1 MKSSAPL
8 AIFKAGTNALAYVS
22 ALFLAVAVVLPV
34 YLYPAYFLASVIN
47 YAPFILIFIFIVG
60 YNIVQYRNRATVE
73 IYDDKLTIRTVN
85 KRYNVYYNDIQNISK
100 EQKYGKNLFIME
112 TKAGRKI
119 ALYDRKLFT
128 FKMTLLQFIMGRTKS
143 VQPQES

>member
-47 YAPFILIFIFIVG
+47 YAPC
-60 YNIVQYRNRATVE
+60 VQFS
-73 IYDDKLTIRTVN
+73 D
-85 KRYNVYYNDIQNISK
+85 S
-100 EQKYGKNLFIME
+100 
-112 TKAGRKI
+112 
-119 ALYDRKLFT
+119 
-128 FKMTLLQFIMGRTKS
+128 
-143 VQPQES
+143 